1 MPGVRFC
8 RSIVLESGCPESLEQ
23 VGTSEEERRLAA
35 TTFGL
40 LGMLRCF
47 DVFDANKIPDLPL
60 SIAFYLIEID
70 IMVAELFK
78 NEMCQLVLGH
88 PVHAS

>member
-8 RSIVLESGCPESLEQ
+8 RSILLESGCPEISLEQ

-47 DVFDANKIPDLPL
+47 GVL
-60 SIAFYLIEID
+60 
-70 IMVAELFK
+70 AEHHF
-78 NEMCQLVLGH
+78 Q
-88 PVHAS
+88 ASQGTGDH